1 MLITEN
7 KTIGEIK
14 KEFNEKFPALKLEFY
29 SKPHKAGEGSLS
41 KDTLDENATIS
52 QVRTQHIEGD
62 ISIHSNQ
69 KVSTLE
75 QNFLKNY
82 GLNAQVFYQ
91 SGDTWF
97 QTTATDH
104 WTLAK
109 QVERATETADFSD
122 ISFE

>member
-14 KEFNEKFPALKLEFY
+14 KEFNTKFPALKLEFY
-29 SKPHKAGEGSLS
+29 SKPHKEGEGSRF
-41 KDTLDENATIS
+41 KDTLDENALLS
-52 QVRTQHIEGD
+52 QVRTVHNEGD
-62 ISIHSNQ
+62 ISIRSNQ

-75 QNFLKNY
+75 QNFLKTY
-82 GLNAQVFYQ
+82 GLSVQVFYQ
-91 SGDTWF
+91 SGNVWF

-109 QVERATETADFSD
+109 QVERAAETADFSK
-122 ISFE
+122 ISF